1 MNIKI
6 EGAWGEHGDVMKLYR
21 NNELVHEAVI
31 DGSNDPPD
39 TLLDYLIEFSLR
51 PSELGIEVCA
61 RLDNQ
66 PNFENN
72 GTLVWILK

>member
-6 EGAWGEHGDVMKLYR
+6 QNAWGEHGETMKIYR
-21 NNELVHEAVI
+21 NNELVSKAVI
-31 DGSNDPPD
+31 DGSNEPPE

-51 PSELGIEVCA
+51 PSEIGIEACA
-61 RLDNQ
+61 NLDNE

-72 GTLVWILK
+72 GTVVWILK